1 MAKNSRRRGY
11 TLIEILVVLTII
23 GILVAMAIPVYLGQ
37 TIKAKLVEVTNA
49 MGYVASAVAIYHHE
63 AIQNGAVICWPNCG
77 SMIEIQTSLGV
88 AIPTGRINAASVDQ
102 GTGVISVTVTN
113 IDSAVEGSTLT
124 LTPLVDASGSAIS
137 WKWGGTIPP
146 RYLPKE

>member
-1 MAKNSRRRGY
+1 MTENSPKRGY

-23 GILVAMAIPVYLGQ
+23 GILAAIAIPLYLGQ
-37 TIKAKLVEVTNA
+37 TTRAKLAEVTNA
-49 MGYVASAVAIYHHE
+49 VGYIASAVAIYHHE
-63 AIQNGAVICWPNCG
+63 AIQNGAVNGWPNCG

-146 RYLPKE
+146 RYLPMQ